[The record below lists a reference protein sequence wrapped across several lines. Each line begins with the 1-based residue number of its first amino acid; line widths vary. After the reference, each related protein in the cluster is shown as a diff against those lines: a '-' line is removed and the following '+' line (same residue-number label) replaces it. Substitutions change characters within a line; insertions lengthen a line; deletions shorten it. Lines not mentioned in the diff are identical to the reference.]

1 MTKNILLFLALL
13 TAQAVA
19 AQTTE
24 SNDSIVN
31 ELQEIVVSAN
41 QPATKLVGTTLVSTI
56 AGSALQNLGTC
67 LDVLAQLPML
77 TIQDDNV
84 QVIGKGSPEIY
95 IDGRPM
101 HDSDQLQQLLS
112 TNINKIELLLAPGAM
127 YSAETKAV
135 LKITTKRNF
144 IDGLSLT
151 ERAEVSARRK
161 FSANN
166 MLDLNY
172 RNGKWDF
179 FATGV
184 MAHNNSL
191 IKGITTSTLKYNGN
205 KTIVGGSQHNTY
217 PSDNG
222 VIKGGLNFADGSQSF
237 GAYYRY
243 NPEKGDFKNTGTEWL
258 NAEPRISRDITKKVR
273 AHSHLVSVYYD
284 NTFNEKYNLHFD
296 GNFRSSYS
304 RNNVLT
310 SYPSNESLDVASH
323 DRRKSTLWAG
333 KVYLGFPLWGGNFVV
348 GNNSSYTHTSLDYVM
363 QNPAVEE
370 YIPSSLTDA
379 RQTSVATFAS
389 WEKTIGKLSLSAGLR
404 HEYTD
409 YCFKVNGERD
419 NDVSRKDNLLTPD
432 ISLSW
437 SFNETAQAALSY
449 RLSTVKPPY
458 SQLTGSLY
466 YVGMHEIEGGNP
478 TLRDEKMHDVQL
490 FGMWKGFMLQTDFI
504 RSIDTYASVRRLYPA
519 NDLQLL
525 LQPVNINVSILNLYL
540 IWTKKIKAW
549 MPNITLGMYRQWL
562 KLDNTNYNR
571 PIFSY
576 YFDNLISLPNDFQIS
591 LNAHGSTKGDMHTNR
606 FGTTW
611 FSMDASVS
619 KSFLNKALQIKLS
632 ATDIFNTL
640 NNDWT
645 MNTYGVFVN
654 KQQSYDRRGI
664 SLAVTYR
671 FNPIKTKY
679 KGNTASEAEMKRL

>member
-1 MTKNILLFLALL
+1 MKNILLILALM
-13 TAQAVA
+13 TAPAIT

-24 SNDSIVN
+24 STDSIVN
-31 ELQEIVVSAN
+31 ELQEIVVTAN
-41 QPATKLVGTTLVSTI
+41 QPATKLIGTTLVSTI
-56 AGSALQNLGTC
+56 SGSKLQNLGTC

-77 TIQDDNV
+77 TVQDDNV
-84 QVIGKGSPEIY
+84 QVTGKGSPEIY

-127 YSAETKAV
+127 YSADTKAV

-151 ERAEVSARRK
+151 ERAEVTARRK

-184 MAHNNSL
+184 IAHNNSL
-191 IKGITTSTLKYNGN
+191 IKGITTNTLEYNGS
-205 KTIVGGSQHNTY
+205 KTIVGGSQYNTY

-243 NPEKGDFKNTGTEWL
+243 NPEKGNFKNTGTEWL
-258 NAEPRISRDITKKVR
+258 NEEPRISRDITKEVR

-284 NTFNEKYNLHFD
+284 NTFDEKYNLHFD
-296 GNFRSSYS
+296 GNFRSSNS

-333 KVYLGFPLWGGNFVV
+333 KLYIGFPLWGGNFVV

-379 RQTSVATFAS
+379 RQTSVATFVS
-389 WEKTIGKLSLSAGLR
+389 WEKTFGKLSLSAGLR

-419 NDVSRKDNLLTPD
+419 NNVSRKDNLLTPD

-490 FGMWKGFMLQTDFI
+490 FGMWKDFMLQTDFT
-504 RSIDTYASVRRLYPA
+504 RSIDTYAHVRRLYPA

-525 LQPVNINVSILNLYL
+525 LQPVNINVSALNIYL
-540 IWTKKIKAW
+540 VWTKNIKAW
-549 MPNITLGMYRQWL
+549 MPNLTLGMYRQWL
-562 KLDNTNYNR
+562 KLDNTKYNR

-576 YFDNLISLPNDFQIS
+576 YFDNIISLPKDFQIS

-619 KSFLNKALQIKLS
+619 KSFLNKALQLKLS

-654 KQQSYDRRGI
+654 KQQSYDRRGVSI
-664 SLAVTYR
+664 AVTYR
-671 FNPIKTKY
+671 FHPVKTKY
-679 KGNTASEAEMKRL
+679 KGNNASEAEMQRL